1 MVKPYRR
8 IDTTADVGLASFGS
22 SRVEVFVNMAK
33 GLFSL
38 ISPLPNIRREVCR
51 KLEVRA
57 DSLEDLLVAWMNE
70 LIFIHETEN
79 LLFRVFHIDDLTEI
93 RLKASCFGEHTDP
106 LRHMLKMD
114 IKGATYHRLSIQRD
128 ERGFWRA
135 RVILDV

>member
-22 SRVEVFVNMAK
+22 SREEVFVNMAK

-38 ISPLPNIRREVCR
+38 ISPLPHIRRDICR

-57 DSLEDLLVAWMNE
+57 DSQEDLLVGWLNE
-70 LIFIHETEN
+70 LIFIRETEN
-79 LLFRVFHIDDLTEI
+79 LLFRSFHIDDLTEI
-93 RLKASCFGEHTDP
+93 RLKAECFGEHIDP
-106 LRHMLKMD
+106 ERHLLKMD
-114 IKGATYHRLSIQRD
+114 IKGATYHRLSIRKD
-128 ERGFWRA
+128 ERGGWRA

>member
-1 MVKPYRR
+1 LVKPYLR
-8 IDTTADVGLASFGS
+8 IDTTADVGLQSFGS

-38 ISPLPNIRREVCR
+38 ISPLPHIRREVCR
-51 KLEVRA
+51 KLKVRA
-57 DSLEDLLVAWMNE
+57 DSQEDLLVAWLNE

-79 LLFRVFHIDDLTEI
+79 LLFRAFHIDDLTEI
-93 RLKASCFGEHTDP
+93 RLKALCFGEPVDP
-106 LRHMLKMD
+106 LRHVLKMD
-114 IKGATYHRLSIQRD
+114 VKGATYHRLSIQKD

>member
-1 MVKPYRR
+1 M
-8 IDTTADVGLASFGS
+8 GLQSFGS

-38 ISPLPNIRREVCR
+38 ISPLPHIRREVCR
-51 KLEVRA
+51 KLKVRA
-57 DSLEDLLVAWMNE
+57 DSQEDLLVAWLNE

-79 LLFRVFHIDDLTEI
+79 LLFRAFHIDDLTEI
-93 RLKASCFGEHTDP
+93 RLKALCFGEPVDP
-106 LRHMLKMD
+106 LRHVLKMD
-114 IKGATYHRLSIQRD
+114 VKGATYHRLSIQKD